1 MLPLLLKPELLMTLH
16 DPEANFEFDPLVDP
30 SADEGLPFLSHTPPE
45 PRAVLARVLTHLTD
59 AFVGD
64 DGGPLD
70 RALTT
75 VALLLTKWLMCPFAL
90 RFVLAG
96 GTGTGKSRLLH
107 SITAITRVPAT
118 IVPVTQLAEST
129 WQGMQLGDAVRALFP
144 DEFTRRGANG
154 KIIAPPNVIRRPC
167 CLLLDEADKLSTVVG
182 VDHQPL
188 DGVARAWRIGRQQ
201 TLLTALDPLSEV
213 LTRFEDVDGVVRWG
227 LGSSIV
233 VVAGAFP
240 QFAPTEVIT
249 AVALE
254 RIGYISEFCDTVGV
268 VLQLP
273 PVNAAA
279 RRQIATVAAD
289 DMLRFA
295 RQLDIEVRGVDALVA
310 SLPAPGEPSASYL
323 GVRGLKHHVEHR
335 LVQAIAGAIARS
347 ESVANVDRTERRP

>member
-1 MLPLLLKPELLMTLH
+1 MTTHEH
-16 DPEANFEFDPLVDP
+16 DATEPFDPFQDP
-30 SADEGLPFLSHTPPE
+30 SADDELPFLTHTPPE

-70 RALTT
+70 TALTT
-75 VALLLTKWLMCPFAL
+75 VALLLTKWMICPFAL

-96 GTGTGKSRLLH
+96 STGSGKSRLLH
-107 SITAITRVPAT
+107 SISAITRVPAT

-129 WQGMQLGDAVRALFP
+129 WQGMQLGDAVRVLFP

-154 KIIAPPNVIRRPC
+154 KIIAPPHVIRRPC
-167 CLLLDEADKLSTVVG
+167 CLLFDEVDKLATTVDG
-182 VDHQPL
+182 QPF
-188 DGVARAWRIGRQQ
+188 DGVSRAWRLGRQQ

-213 LTRFEDVDGVVRWG
+213 LTRFDDVEGVVRWG

-233 VVAGAFP
+233 AVAGAFP

-249 AVALE
+249 AAALG
-254 RIGYISEFCDTVGV
+254 RIGYISEFCDRVGV

-279 RRQIATVAAD
+279 RRQLATVAAD

-295 RQLDIEVRGVDALVA
+295 RQFDIEVHGVDALI
-310 SLPAPGEPSASYL
+310 SRLPAPGEPGAGYF

-347 ESVANVDRTERRP
+347 ESVVNVDGTERRP